1 MLVDARVGYD
11 SQTNRPVINFKL
23 NGRGASIFGDFS
35 GKSVGKRMAIVLD
48 GAVYSAPVIRER
60 IGGGSG
66 QISGN
71 FTPQE
76 AHDIAIALRS
86 GALLAPVQVEEKRSV
101 GPSLGEDSIRASSIA
116 LVLGF
121 VAVVYLWCYIMEW
134 LELLLMWHLL
144 QTIFNFSYYVSI

>member
-1 MLVDARVGYD
+1 MGEVHLYLVTSQGRV
-11 SQTNRPVINFKL
+11 L
-23 NGRGASIFGDFS
+23 
-35 GKSVGKRMAIVLD
+35 GKRMAIVLD

-116 LVLGF
+116 LVLGILLQ
-121 VAVVYLWCYIMEW
+121 VLYLWVLY
-134 LELLLMWHLL
+134 LLGIGLGGLL
-144 QTIFNFSYYVSI
+144 A